1 MPVPRLIHFWP
12 TVSAFILGSKSS
24 KISSSDD
31 STSPKSN
38 SGDSLVVDFE
48 HKAYFRFWILC
59 HHTFHRVQTV
69 NHGRPFSQDQFSL
82 SFPFS
87 FLSLV
92 AMGALLPSLCFTSV
106 GLFPFLPFCYCAWKT
121 SRVGF
126 IFVLFFP
133 KIFYYLLVNNSLTTL
148 LRLPNN
154 PHLSVR

>member
-12 TVSAFILGSKSS
+12 ISAFILWSKSS

-87 FLSLV
+87 FLFLV

-106 GLFPFLPFCYCAWKT
+106 GLFPFLPFCYGAWRQAE
-121 SRVGF
+121 SDLF
-126 IFVLFFP
+126 SYYFFP

>member
-12 TVSAFILGSKSS
+12 ISAFILWSKSS

-69 NHGRPFSQDQFSL
+69 TMAVRLARINLACLPLF
-82 SFPFS
+82 FS
-87 FLSLV
+87 FSCGNG
-92 AMGALLPSLCFTSV
+92 GASSFALFHFCRVISFSAILLWRL
-106 GLFPFLPFCYCAWKT
+106 KT

-133 KIFYYLLVNNSLTTL
+133 KNFLLLVSEQFPDDSPQVTQ
-148 LRLPNN
+148 
-154 PHLSVR
+154 